1 MCVFFH
7 ASNMLF
13 ENGQIRSVNDYEGNV
28 TYNHKQR
35 TGPEQLI
42 NEMLN
47 NARPD
52 GVISRLKCIYL
63 FQDLELCK
71 RYARSEKIVHVYE
84 VSANDNVFGPY
95 PMCLLTTLLRCEK
108 DKRTKVINEYWN
120 PQEKW
125 HILEYLTSSITIQNE
140 VSLDH
145 GGHNLE
151 PVIHDLELSKAF
163 LLKETT

>member
-7 ASNMLF
+7 ASNLLF
-13 ENGQIRSVNDYEGNV
+13 ENGLKRSVNDYEGNV
-28 TYNHKQR
+28 TYNHKNR
-35 TGPEQLI
+35 TGQDQLI

-47 NARPD
+47 DARPN

-63 FQDLELCK
+63 FRDLELCK
-71 RYARSEKIVHVYE
+71 SYARSEKIAHVYE

-108 DKRTKVINEYWN
+108 EKKTKVISEYWN
-120 PQEKW
+120 PHEKW

-140 VSLDH
+140 VLLER

-151 PVIHDLELSKAF
+151 PFIHDLKLSKKI
-163 LLKETT
+163 LLI